1 MLFESLKLSYFL
13 MRIYVVKQVLFFI
26 VTVPLF
32 NDSPAEQIPDMFSWG
47 GEEGYA
53 GLPRVRSLQ
62 I

>member
-1 MLFESLKLSYFL
+1 